1 MKSTKSNMYSCIQ
14 DVKLFI
20 FNLKKC
26 IIKLDNLFIHSIDWA
41 SVFNQNLHIPLSEPA
56 HKMINS

>member
-1 MKSTKSNMYSCIQ
+1 MYSSIQ

-20 FNLKKC
+20 FNLTKC
-26 IIKLDNLFIHSIDWA
+26 IIKLDNIFVHSIDWA

-56 HKMINS
+56 HKMVNS